1 MFKYVCRLI
10 CYNNQNYV
18 CTKNNFCYQLIPM
31 KIRKIKKKNLKKDN
45 FYMVWKEVC

>member
-10 CYNNQNYV
+10 CYNNQNCV

-31 KIRKIKKKNLKKDN
+31 KIRKMKKKI
-45 FYMVWKEVC
+45 